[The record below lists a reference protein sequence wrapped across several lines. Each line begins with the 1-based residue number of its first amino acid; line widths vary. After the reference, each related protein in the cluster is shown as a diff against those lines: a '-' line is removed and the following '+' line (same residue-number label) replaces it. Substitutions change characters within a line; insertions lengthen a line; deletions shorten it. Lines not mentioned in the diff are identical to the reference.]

1 MSAPQLV
8 LPQRST
14 GARPFGQPPLEFVAS
29 AAAAAAA
36 AASRIRHVA
45 ADVVA
50 LHVGVV
56 A

>member
-14 GARPFGQPPLEFVAS
+14 GARPFGQSPLEFVAP
-29 AAAAAAA
+29 AAAAV